1 MDPLGTIT
9 RWNRKTA
16 VLTGIPCHEAM
27 GSHMDDLLKCSK
39 DALDTIKSTMTR
51 SIMGHRVDPFQMVLI
66 SRGGL
71 DGFEET
77 IKEGDE
83 LLLFVGPN
91 VSRDLTGRA
100 RDVLFVGQDVTDVRK
115 TMVKCAEI
123 EAGYQR
129 VIAESGSPIF
139 GVSTDG
145 SITDWNCATEAITK
159 IASSTALGMP
169 FLGKSGVFGGLLPL
183 LHPGVETELEV
194 FVSTTLQAAG
204 LKTPM
209 VKDKKEDSVMAV
221 DKAKK
226 DSSQTHFEFSF
237 IDSAGATIDFMIMAT
252 CPKTGSEDSM
262 GQKSIVFFA
271 LNITEKR
278 ALQAAN
284 VAYIAA
290 EAASN
295 AKTDQIGFLCHELR
309 NPLNGVMGNISLL
322 EECGLGENEAEL
334 VDSTLQCCTQLMRIM
349 NDVLDM
355 SKVEQGKLEIERIV
369 FDISKIVDA
378 VTSQIRIAA
387 EGKNLQVEVIYS
399 GFDQAGHYFLESDPV
414 RVQQIISNFAWNA
427 IKFTE
432 KGKIVIRVSSKTCEI
447 DKDNPEKHTVTISV
461 TDTGVGISRTS
472 ISKLFQPY
480 TQAEK
485 STSRQYGGT
494 GLGLS
499 ICKQLA
505 HLLGGKVGVES
516 TVGKGSMFYLSL
528 HEKKVCKPVDEKKLS
543 ITSQAPRWRP
553 DRSSS
558 RSVSQS
564 PSPVGQCAPLTE
576 ATVSSGR
583 DAGGRMDEELNTGP
597 SLRRMQ
603 DAAWSRQDHDEAA
616 ADMTML
622 DLGVSPEAILTMLDK
637 KWSSRVIRESRDG
650 DSLMVLLEVRCP

>member
-1 MDPLGTIT
+1 VDPLGTIT

-39 DALDTIKSTMTR
+39 DALDTIKSTMTK

-83 LLLFVGPN
+83 LLFFVGPN

-115 TMVKCAEI
+115 TMVKCLEI

-159 IASSTALGMP
+159 ISSKTALGMP

-183 LHPGVETELEV
+183 LHNGVETELEV
-194 FVSTTLQAAG
+194 FVSTTLEAAG
-204 LKTPM
+204 LKTPEIKDSKVGS
-209 VKDKKEDSVMAV
+209 VKTV
-221 DKAKK
+221 DKAK

-252 CPKTGSEDSM
+252 CPKTGSEDNLA
-262 GQKSIVFFA
+262 QKSIVFFA

-284 VAYIAA
+284 VAYVAA

-387 EGKNLQVEVIYS
+387 EGKNLEVSVIYS
-399 GFDQAGHYFLESDPV
+399 GFDKAGHYFLESDPV

-432 KGKIVIRVSSKTCEI
+432 SGKIVIKVSSKACEVA
-447 DKDNPEKHTVTISV
+447 KDDPGMHTVTISV

-505 HLLGGKVGVES
+505 HLLGGEVGVES

-528 HEKKVCKPVDEKKLS
+528 HEKKVSKPVDEKSLS

-553 DRSSS
+553 DRSTS
-558 RSVSQS
+558 RPVSHS
-564 PSPVGQCAPLTE
+564 PSPVGQLMPLTE
-576 ATVSSGR
+576 ATEVK
-583 DAGGRMDEELNTGP
+583 DLGGNIDEVLNTGP
-597 SLRRMQ
+597 SLRRKKAV
-603 DAAWSRQDHDEAA
+603 DWNSADHHDDTVV
-616 ADMTML
+616 DMTML
-622 DLGVSPEAILTMLDK
+622 DLGVSPEAVLAMLDP
-637 KWSSRVIRESRDG
+637 KWSSKVVRESRDG
-650 DSLMVLLEVRCP
+650 NSLMVLLEVSLYRC